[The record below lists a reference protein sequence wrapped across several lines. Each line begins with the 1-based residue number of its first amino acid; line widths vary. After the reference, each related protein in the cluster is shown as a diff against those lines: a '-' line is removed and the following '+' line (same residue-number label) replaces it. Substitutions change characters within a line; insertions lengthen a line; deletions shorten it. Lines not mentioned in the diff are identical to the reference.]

1 MITKPAAFRVKGIE
15 PAPKG
20 SMAGRCLTHP
30 KVGAKCLN
38 PQRVVISED
47 ANRGRPFRRAIE
59 KAAAVH
65 MPEKAGK
72 HQPLKVEILFG
83 ITRTRAAADRE
94 FPAVRSSQG
103 IGGDLDKMVR
113 LVLDALESC
122 GVLTDDAQVC
132 EIAASKVYFDTCS
145 DSPGLYCR
153 VEPIGWEIVTQPPLL
168 PVAELPYEQLA
179 DEERIG

>member
-1 MITKPAAFRVKGIE
+1 MITKPAAFRVKGVE

-59 KAAAVH
+59 AAAKVH
-65 MPEKAGK
+65 MPETADP
-72 HQPLKVEILFG
+72 HQPLKVTILFG
-83 ITRTRAAADRE
+83 VTRTKAAAKRE
-94 FPAVRSSQG
+94 FPSVRSAQG
-103 IGGDLDKMVR
+103 VGGDLDKMVR
-113 LVLDALESC
+113 LVLDALESA

-132 EIAASKVYFDTCS
+132 KLEAEKVYFDTVAEA
-145 DSPGLYCR
+145 PGLYVR
-153 VEPIGWEIVTQPPLL
+153 VAPMTPSEYVAV
-168 PVAELPYEQLA
+168 VAELPYEQLA